1 MDSVSP
7 ELAGDAPAVL
17 VQRRDARSRDV
28 VDVGIAMQKYASTVS
43 AVEFL
48 RSQDIGA
55 KVIERVLSEPEHRRP
70 ACT

>member
-1 MDSVSP
+1 MESTSY
-7 ELAGDAPAVL
+7 ELAGDALAAPI
-17 VQRRDARSRDV
+17 QRRDARSRDI

-55 KVIERVLSEPEHRRP
+55 KVIERVLGEPENRRP
-70 ACT
+70 T

>member
-1 MDSVSP
+1 MDSTSP
-7 ELAGDAPAVL
+7 ELAGDALAVPIPR
-17 VQRRDARSRDV
+17 QDARSRDI

-70 ACT
+70 T

>member
-1 MDSVSP
+1 MDSTFP
-7 ELAGDAPAVL
+7 GPGDTLAPI
-17 VQRRDARSRDV
+17 QRQDARSRDI

-55 KVIERVLSEPEHRRP
+55 RVIERVLGEPARRRP
-70 ACT
+70 T